1 MKKIHLI
8 ATLFLGLA
16 GASFADTNRNPQI
29 IYQQIQQLMDSYT
42 NTTIPG
48 ISLSIQLP
56 NQPMVTLVS
65 GVQNITS
72 GESLKTD
79 NYFEF
84 GSVSKMYDAALIMKL
99 IEKNQLALNETLH
112 AVVAQGDVQNP
123 GVIALQQL
131 LNQYPFLNQITI
143 QRLLTHTSGLKQDM
157 FNPLY
162 WERWRSNR
170 FYQWT
175 LPEIIRM
182 SAEQELYTDGAYH
195 YSNANFNL
203 LALVIEALSNKTY
216 KHNADTLLAQL
227 KLTNTYFLPDVNLI
241 APHMAHAY
249 TPYTTEQTAMD
260 PLIATAPIF
269 VDQPPPCLV
278 IQQYKN
284 VSNALIDITLASDI
298 TWIGMADGGMI
309 GSTQDM
315 LHWMLDLQSN
325 QVVQA
330 KTLQLMLG
338 GKDHHALVTSG
349 SHNHFNT
356 FSGLGLDY
364 YEMLDDSGKPNGVTL
379 WGHSGG
385 EIGYASEAFYL
396 SHQQTGFSYVFTTDD
411 FDSEDAFFLS
421 LVKILASNQR
431 SEP

>member
-1 MKKIHLI
+1 MKKILSI
-8 ATLFLGLA
+8 LTLLLGL
-16 GASFADTNRNPQI
+16 GTSFADTNQNPQI
-29 IYQQIQQLMDSYT
+29 VYQQIQQLMDQYT
-42 NTTIPG
+42 NTKIPG

-56 NQPMVTLVS
+56 NQPIVTLVS
-65 GVQNITS
+65 GVQNITTA
-72 GESLKTD
+72 EPLKAD

-84 GSVSKMYDAALIMKL
+84 GSVSKMYDAVLVMKL

-112 AVVAQGDVQNP
+112 GVVEQADSQNT
-123 GVIALQQL
+123 GTIALQNL

-143 QRLLTHTSGLKQDM
+143 QQLLTHTSGLKQDM

-175 LPEIIRM
+175 LPEIVRM
-182 SAEQELYTDGAYH
+182 SAEQEPYTDGAYH

-203 LALVIEALSNKTY
+203 LALVIEALSNKIY
-216 KHNADTLLAQL
+216 KQNADTLLAQL
-227 KLTNTYFLPDVNLI
+227 KLANTYFLPDVNLI
-241 APHMAHAY
+241 ASHMAHAY
-249 TPYTTEQTAMD
+249 TPYTTGTTAID

-278 IQQYKN
+278 ISQYKSVN
-284 VSNALIDITLASDI
+284 NALIDITLASDI
-298 TWIGMADGGMI
+298 TWVGMADGGMI

-315 LHWMLDLQSN
+315 LQWMLDLQSN
-325 QVVQA
+325 QVIQA
-330 KTLQLMLG
+330 KTLELMLG
-338 GKDHHALVTSG
+338 GQDHQALVASG

-364 YEMLDDSGKPNGVTL
+364 YEMLDDTGKPNGITL

-396 SHQQTGFSYVFTTDD
+396 SNQQIGFSYVFTTDD

-431 SEP
+431 S